1 MPQRPRSRRS
11 IRRRRRRRQARR
23 FLCLLV
29 VLVLAVLAIW
39 VFLEQKDR
47 THPADSGTSESQPAA
62 TPEPTPSPTPT
73 PLPTVELDE
82 SAVVSTHALLL
93 DTAGNVLWQKGD
105 ADESVYPASLT
116 KIMTALVALEH
127 LADLDQVVT
136 MPLEIYQPL
145 LDQNASMAGFW
156 AGETPTV
163 RDLLYG
169 TMLPSGAEA
178 ATALAVTA
186 AGDEATF
193 VQWMNDKAAA
203 LGMTGTHFSNVW
215 GIQQEGHV
223 STTRDLS
230 VLLNAALQNETLRTV
245 MSTSSYVTGPLS
257 AHPDGVV
264 MQHSALSRLEGQT
277 LDFTL
282 LGGKTGFTDEAGM
295 CLASF
300 AEKGGQEF
308 RLITTG
314 AMTTETTTPLH
325 VQDAVTIYS
334 AIRMP

>member
-11 IRRRRRRRQARR
+11 VRRRRRSARL

-29 VLVLAVLAIW
+29 VLALAVLAGW
-39 VFLEQKDR
+39 VLLHRNDR
-47 THPADSGTSESQPAA
+47 ARPADSSASAAQPSP
-62 TPEPTPSPTPT
+62 TPEPTPTPT

-93 DTAGNVLWQKGD
+93 DADGHVLWQKGD

-127 LADLDQVVT
+127 LTDLEQTVT

-203 LGMTGTHFSNVW
+203 LGMTGTHFANVW
-215 GIQQEGHV
+215 GIQQDGHV

-257 AHPDGVV
+257 AHPDGVA
-264 MQHSALSRLEGQT
+264 MQHSALTRLEGQT

-314 AMTTETTTPLH
+314 AMTTETTTALH

>member
-11 IRRRRRRRQARR
+11 ARRRHRLVRL
-23 FLCLLV
+23 FLCLLLAAALAV
-29 VLVLAVLAIW
+29 VLAGWLL
-39 VFLEQKDR
+39 LRQDDR
-47 THPADSGTSESQPAA
+47 ARPADSSTSAPQPTP
-62 TPEPTPSPTPT
+62 TPEPTPT

-93 DTAGNVLWQKGD
+93 DADGHVIWQKGD

-116 KIMTALVALEH
+116 KIMNALVALEH
-127 LADLDQVVT
+127 LTDPEQLVT

-145 LDQNASMAGFW
+145 FDQNASMAGFW

-169 TMLPSGAEA
+169 TILPSGADA
-178 ATALAVTA
+178 ATALALTA

-203 LGMTGTHFSNVW
+203 LGMTNTHFANVW
-215 GIQQEGHV
+215 GIQQDGHV

-230 VLLNAALQNETLRTV
+230 ILLNAALQNETLRTV
-245 MSTSSYVTGPLS
+245 MSTASYVTGPLS
-257 AHPDGVV
+257 AHPDGLV
-264 MQHSALSRLEGQT
+264 MQHSALSRLDGQE

-314 AMTTETTTPLH
+314 AMTTDTSVPLH

>member
-11 IRRRRRRRQARR
+11 ARRRRRKAAR

-29 VLVLAVLAIW
+29 VLALAVLAGWI
-39 VFLEQKDR
+39 LLHQNDR
-47 THPADSGTSESQPAA
+47 TRPEDSSASAPQPS
-62 TPEPTPSPTPT
+62 PTPVPTPTPT

-82 SAVVSTHALLL
+82 SVVVSTHALLL
-93 DTAGNVLWQKGD
+93 DTAGNVLWQKG
-105 ADESVYPASLT
+105 ASDESVYPASLT

-127 LADLDQVVT
+127 LTDLDQVVT

-215 GIQQEGHV
+215 GIQQEDHV

-230 VLLNAALQNETLRTV
+230 VLLNAALENETLRTI

-264 MQHSALSRLEGQT
+264 MQHSALTRLEGRT

-308 RLITTG
+308 HLITTG